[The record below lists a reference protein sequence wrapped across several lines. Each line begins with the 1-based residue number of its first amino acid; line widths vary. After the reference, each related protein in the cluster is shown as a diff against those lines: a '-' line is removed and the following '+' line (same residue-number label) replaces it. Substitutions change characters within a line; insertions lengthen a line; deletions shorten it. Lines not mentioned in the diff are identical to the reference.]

1 MSPRNFNSI
10 QEHITREILIQ
21 SSKYLNEFE
30 NNVSRAIKL
39 ANEIVLNNLLDNA
52 NDNIKIDRVYSD
64 VEKITPT
71 HENVLLNL
79 SRMLGDNSSLTN
91 LSTDFLEIFFDKKQ
105 DTFSTLIAKETFI
118 KQDSANAIIKMS
130 SILILCYLA
139 KNKVPK
145 NNLVSHFEN
154 KPKVETIIEKPKE
167 EAIKIDVSV
176 DNPKKNQTVTNN
188 KATEKKVEK
197 TDFSTTEETTK
208 SSKKPIFIV
217 IGLLAAAAIGYF
229 VVAEGGDKTTTE
241 SENIT
246 PTEAVSDTETQPQVI
261 EGENITNLGDF
272 IDFTLPSDDII
283 TIPEKGVEKALLDLV
298 LDNAKSLDE
307 SSFWLCMDRVYFDAR
322 EPNYKVNSEEQLK
335 NLSLIL
341 TSFPKVELNIGSY
354 TDNLGNPASNLELS
368 KKRAESIKSG
378 LVKLGIA
385 DKRITTEGFGDGFP
399 IAENTTPENQKMNR
413 RISIKLIKK

>member
-39 ANEIVLNNLLDNA
+39 ANEVVLNNLLDNA

-71 HENVLLNL
+71 YENVLLNL

-154 KPKVETIIEKPKE
+154 KIKVETSIEKPKE
-167 EAIKIDVSV
+167 EAIKIEVAV
-176 DNPKKNQTVTNN
+176 ENPKKNQTVSN
-188 KATEKKVEK
+188 KKTTEKKVVK
-197 TDFSTTEETTK
+197 TDFSADQETTK

-229 VVAEGGDKTTTE
+229 VVAEGNKATLE
-241 SENIT
+241 SENTT
-246 PTEAVSDTETQPQVI
+246 PTEVVTDTETQPQVI

-354 TDNLGNPASNLELS
+354 TDNLGNQASNLELS